1 MHITNWKYTQQYNII
16 FNNKRYFQRFSVGFC
31 RGFLQGVFSAHP
43 RIPVRENFWWV
54 DPHASK
60 SVRHRI
66 FWKFADDGRKGYL
79 MNKFLVVRRVYG
91 EQRKKTE
98 KKRRTSHPPRGEFS
112 VFFSAFFSAHRRV
125 YIQLKILFFK

>member
-16 FNNKRYFQRFSVGFC
+16 FNNTRYFQRFSVGFC
-31 RGFLQGVFSAHP
+31 RGVSPRGFLRPSSYSCQ
-43 RIPVRENFWWV
+43 REFLV

-79 MNKFLVVRRVYG
+79 MNKFLVVRRLYG
-91 EQRKKTE
+91 EQRKKQR
-98 KKRRTSHPPRGEFS
+98 KKRRTPHPPRGEFS
-112 VFFSAFFSAHRRV
+112 VFFLRFFSLPTV
-125 YIQLKILFFK
+125 ESIYN

>member
-16 FNNKRYFQRFSVGFC
+16 FNNTRYFQRFSVGFC
-31 RGFLQGVFSAHP
+31 RGFLQGVCSAHP

-91 EQRKKTE
+91 EQRKKNRE
-98 KKRRTSHPPRGEFS
+98 KNGELHTTHGESSPFFLRFFLCPP
-112 VFFSAFFSAHRRV
+112 
-125 YIQLKILFFK
+125 